1 MGITSSTGPLNAAAS
16 IYGVDDLVMFKKP
29 RQKFNFS
36 VFMEIDDAATLSDE
50 SYGKSFVFDRVSG
63 VELPDYQYNVTRL
76 NQYNHQR
83 FVTTRQEISPSSITF
98 YDTVD
103 GHFQNLLTSYASY
116 YYSQGLSKLKSPFA
130 SNATTGVINTPS
142 GLNAINSLGRFFFNR
157 IIITTTDTRESV
169 FAGPPN
175 TPAAAGDGRG
185 RRIIMSNCMMTNVT
199 HDRLDYSDSAP
210 VTFTAQFQPEHV
222 AFENF

>member
-116 YYSQGLSKLKSPFA
+116 YYSQGLSELDMPFS
-130 SNATTGVINTPS
+130 SNATAGGIKTPS
-142 GLNAINSLGRFFFNR
+142 GLNAINSLGRFFFSR
-157 IIITTTDTRESV
+157 ITIGTVDTQGPTT
-169 FAGPPN
+169 
-175 TPAAAGDGRG
+175 GRKV
-185 RRIIMSNCMMTNVT
+185 IMTNCMMTNVT

-210 VTFTAQFQPEHV
+210 VTFTEQFQPEHV
-222 AFENF
+222 AFENC